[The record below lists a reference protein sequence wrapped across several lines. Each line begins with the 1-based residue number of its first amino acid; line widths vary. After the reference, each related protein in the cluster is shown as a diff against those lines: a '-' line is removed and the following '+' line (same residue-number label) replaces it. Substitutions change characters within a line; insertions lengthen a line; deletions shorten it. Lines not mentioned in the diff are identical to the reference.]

1 MTNEIIEHASW
12 QCANGQYEDALSKLA
27 EAVDLKN
34 YDNDLRDGYLLYSKI
49 LFLLERRSDS
59 ETLLKWLLMSA
70 PDENLYKEAL
80 LEFYN
85 DSGEVK
91 KGAGLAMTL
100 LNSLSGLSDEKLFIC
115 LDLLEM
121 DGAYREAAI
130 FSEKLIAAGAGGEEL
145 NERHQK
151 LLKLSRGHEFK
162 NAHFQYNENDI
173 NQFYKLFSGRENVFA
188 KQVKLQNGEYGYHPV
203 YEKMRPEHVK
213 MHFDGDITLGS
224 YTVTLDNSCYYMAI
238 DLDVRKSYQYKLE
251 KTGRQALLGKMKES
265 LRKIKTISEFFG
277 LKPCFEF
284 SGNKGFHVWYFFIEP
299 LPCKIARK
307 IGYYII
313 FKLGALP
320 LEFLFEIFPKQ
331 DEVKQGGIGNLIKLP
346 LGIHLKTNTRGVF
359 VDDSNFD
366 VAGNQFDILKGV
378 KLHTRNEIDMTL
390 GRIAEDN
397 RNNIN
402 KNARYKGV
410 DAGDYVALQGGVKA
424 NSGENGEGG
433 KSSLAPEK
441 EFKTL
446 AISVPY
452 PQKIPDMIQNM
463 LSRCKILWNIVRKAN
478 EQHILNH
485 IEKHVLIYSLTPL
498 GESGQLFIHQALSKC
513 ADYDPEKV
521 GRDLRAVPPNPISC
535 PKIRK
540 SMKDLAELVGC
551 RCIFELPPKTYPSP
565 LIYANIFP
573 HCEEKLKNAAD
584 RSYQDQKLIASSYKP
599 DDMDI
604 MMFKFESVKA
614 EIEKQAALM
623 SEIKDAMARLFKT
636 ENINQIESRT
646 ARYEIIY
653 DISGGFEIVKK
664 EKER

>member
-238 DLDVRKSYQYKLE
+238 DLDVRKSY
-251 KTGRQALLGKMKES
+251 
-265 LRKIKTISEFFG
+265 
-277 LKPCFEF
+277 
-284 SGNKGFHVWYFFIEP
+284 
-299 LPCKIARK
+299 
-307 IGYYII
+307 
-313 FKLGALP
+313 
-320 LEFLFEIFPKQ
+320 
-331 DEVKQGGIGNLIKLP
+331 
-346 LGIHLKTNTRGVF
+346 
-359 VDDSNFD
+359 
-366 VAGNQFDILKGV
+366 
-378 KLHTRNEIDMTL
+378 
-390 GRIAEDN
+390 
-397 RNNIN
+397 
-402 KNARYKGV
+402 
-410 DAGDYVALQGGVKA
+410 
-424 NSGENGEGG
+424 
-433 KSSLAPEK
+433 
-441 EFKTL
+441 
-446 AISVPY
+446 
-452 PQKIPDMIQNM
+452 
-463 LSRCKILWNIVRKAN
+463 
-478 EQHILNH
+478 
-485 IEKHVLIYSLTPL
+485 
-498 GESGQLFIHQALSKC
+498 
-513 ADYDPEKV
+513 
-521 GRDLRAVPPNPISC
+521 
-535 PKIRK
+535 
-540 SMKDLAELVGC
+540 
-551 RCIFELPPKTYPSP
+551 
-565 LIYANIFP
+565 
-573 HCEEKLKNAAD
+573 
-584 RSYQDQKLIASSYKP
+584 
-599 DDMDI
+599 
-604 MMFKFESVKA
+604 
-614 EIEKQAALM
+614 
-623 SEIKDAMARLFKT
+623 
-636 ENINQIESRT
+636 
-646 ARYEIIY
+646 
-653 DISGGFEIVKK
+653 
-664 EKER
+664 